1 MSIEGAELKRSTVMS
16 ADVVGYTAMMAADAH
31 ATLSNL
37 FACFRRVESLV
48 KQYGGRIVDA
58 PGDNMLIEFP
68 NEVGAVLCAV
78 EVQRMLEAVRRIFPG
93 PTLHMRIGLDSGSS
107 LQRCG
112 RLYGDP
118 VNIASRLQTA
128 ADADGIM
135 LSEAVA
141 ERLPT
146 AMQREIGGLGELG
159 ERHYKNVPHTIR
171 TFRACP

>member
-1 MSIEGAELKRSTVMS
+1 MSIEGTELTQSTVLS
-16 ADVVGYTAMMAADAH
+16 ADVVGYTAMMATDAH
-31 ATLSNL
+31 ATLSRL

-78 EVQRMLEAVRRIFPG
+78 EVQRMLEAVRGAVPG
-93 PTLHMRIGLDSGSS
+93 PALHMRIGLHAGESIA
-107 LQRCG
+107 RCG

-118 VNIASRLQTA
+118 VNVAARLQTA
-128 ADADGIM
+128 AEPDGIL

-141 ERLPT
+141 ERLPD
-146 AMQREIGGLGELG
+146 AMCRSISELG
-159 ERHYKNVPHTIR
+159 ERQYKNVPYTVR
-171 TFRACP
+171 TFRASP

>member
-1 MSIEGAELKRSTVMS
+1 MRIEGAELKQSTVMS

-78 EVQRMLEAVRRIFPG
+78 EVQRMLEAMRRVLPG
-93 PTLHMRIGLDSGSS
+93 SALHMRIGLDAGESIA
-107 LQRCG
+107 RCG

-118 VNIASRLQTA
+118 VNVAARLQTA
-128 ADADGIM
+128 AEPDGIL

-141 ERLPT
+141 ERLPDS
-146 AMQREIGGLGELG
+146 MQRTVGELG
-159 ERHYKNVPHTIR
+159 ERQYKNVPYVVR
-171 TFRACP
+171 TYSAWP

>member
-1 MSIEGAELKRSTVMS
+1 MS

-37 FACFRRVESLV
+37 FACFRRVEALV
-48 KQYGGRIVDA
+48 KQFGGRIVDA

-78 EVQRMLEAVRRIFPG
+78 EVQRMLEALRRVFPG
-93 PTLHMRIGLDSGSS
+93 PTLHMRIGLDSGHS
-107 LQRCG
+107 LERCG

-128 ADADGIM
+128 ADSDGIL

-141 ERLPT
+141 ERLP
-146 AMQREIGGLGELG
+146 AAVHREIGELGELG
-159 ERHYKNVPHTIR
+159 ERQYKNVPYAIR
-171 TFRACP
+171 TYRACP

>member
-48 KQYGGRIVDA
+48 KEYGGRIVDA

-78 EVQRMLEAVRRIFPG
+78 EVQRMLEAVRRVLPG
-93 PTLHMRIGLDSGSS
+93 PSLHMRIGLHAGDTIA
-107 LQRCG
+107 RCG

-118 VNIASRLQTA
+118 VNIAARLQTA
-128 ADADGIM
+128 ADSDGIL

-146 AMQREIGGLGELG
+146 GVHRTVGELSELG
-159 ERHYKNVPHTIR
+159 ERQYKNVPYAVR
-171 TFRACP
+171 TLRAGP